1 MDLLIL
7 APLFVAIAVVLVLGY
22 RWTRPRP
29 VPQDLRRADEAQA
42 GEAPSADE
50 VLERINSQTIISGPK
65 P

>member
-1 MDLLIL
+1 MLIL
-7 APLFVAIAVVLVLGY
+7 ALLVPAIALALALGL

-42 GEAPSADE
+42 AEAPTAE
-50 VLERINSQTIISGPK
+50 AALERINSQAIISGPK